1 MVLAVV
7 AVAAIVVLL
16 VGAVG
21 TGVIKI
27 SGGPAGPASSG
38 FPLASADTSA
48 APGGPV
54 ESPPP
59 IDHLATP
66 VTGALTL
73 GDSSPVKAI
82 QLGADGAST
91 TVSAPGKPWD
101 GLKIDVPAGAW
112 PGATL
117 QVTAQPIT
125 GSTFGDLVT
134 PISPLYTI
142 SGAEGMAP
150 MPVTLK
156 IPVTIPDDSFA
167 MGFFYDGS
175 GHLEGLPLLAEGGTS
190 ITVATQHFSSWFA
203 SLVKK
208 ALLPKE
214 IDSGFRPGKDDWQF
228 VNRGSFVAPHG
239 QCAGQVLTEAWYYI
253 ERQQKGTGSPLYGN
267 FDDNGGQPTR
277 SLWEDDS
284 YGYRL
289 ANVAQ
294 VQYQA
299 NTGPGTMDKFFRS
312 WRGLGFD
319 ALQYNAFR
327 YAIAVTG
334 EPQLMSISDAQ
345 DENGHAI
352 LAYRVA
358 PSVIFVA
365 DPNYPAGLKFIPF
378 DSQSGKFGTFLSGEN
393 WNEIA
398 KGNART
404 YTNFVYK
411 AKSAVV
417 DWPALSADWAAFD
430 AGTIGT
436 GVFPAYALQALAGKD
451 PGGQDVWVPLVDGY
465 RTSEKQMTVRM
476 LDPKG
481 TDYMHMAVYRGTASD
496 FEKSVSA
503 PSPDLQIELNDGD
516 NPLGI
521 YEEGGTPAS
530 PNDAVTTMYVD
541 FVRLTVVLEPAASPS
556 PATGGHW
563 VLTATTPLYGG
574 AGKSWHS
581 DFESLVVDSTNGR
594 ISSTW
599 DTAGPP
605 KEHVE
610 TSVSWGTPPPTS
622 APGGVWITSL
632 TAEAP
637 LCRGDDLALDFAF
650 TSVSAHVN
658 WYAAAQ
664 DPRHD
669 EWSASVTC
677 NQAKASTKL
686 TWTFPDFHG
695 LGADFFD
702 IVVQGTGYNE
712 DTWTYSYQWRP

>member
-1 MVLAVV
+1 M
-7 AVAAIVVLL
+7 AVAAVVVLI
-16 VGAVG
+16 VGALS
-21 TGVIKI
+21 TGIVKLP
-27 SGGPAGPASSG
+27 GGLAGPDSSG
-38 FPLASADTSA
+38 PPVASDASSA
-48 APGGPV
+48 APGAPI

-59 IDHLATP
+59 IDHLATAL
-66 VTGALTL
+66 TGALTL

-82 QLGADGAST
+82 QLGADGASA

-101 GLKIDVPAGAW
+101 GFKFDIPAGAW
-112 PGATL
+112 PGSTL
-117 QVTAQPIT
+117 QVSAQPIEA
-125 GSTFGDLVT
+125 STFGDLVT
-134 PISPLYTI
+134 PISPLYTV

-150 MPVTLK
+150 TPVTLT
-156 IPVTIPDDSFA
+156 IPATIPDDSFA
-167 MGFFYDGS
+167 MGFFYDGL
-175 GHLEGLPLLAEGGTS
+175 GHLEGMPLLAEDGTS
-190 ITVATQHFSSWFA
+190 VTIATQHFSSFFA

-228 VNRGSFVAPHG
+228 VNRGSNVAPNG

-253 ERQQKGTGSPLYGN
+253 ERQQKGTGSPLYGT
-267 FDDNGGQPTR
+267 FDNNGGQPTR

-289 ANVAQ
+289 ASVAQ
-294 VQYQA
+294 TQYEADWKA
-299 NTGPGTMDKFFRS
+299 NGTSRFFPE
-312 WRGLGFD
+312 WRTSHADG
-319 ALQYNAFR
+319 LQYDAFR
-327 YAIAVTG
+327 YAIAITG
-334 EPQLMSISDAQ
+334 EPQLMQIWDAQ
-345 DENGHAI
+345 DSSSHAI

-358 PSVIFVA
+358 PSAIFVA
-365 DPNYPAGLKFIPF
+365 DPNYPAGLKYVPF
-378 DSQSGKFGTFLSGEN
+378 DGPSATFGTFQSGLN
-393 WNEIA
+393 WKEIA
-398 KGNART
+398 AGNATT
-404 YTNFVYK
+404 YTNFAYI
-411 AKSAVV
+411 AKSSMV
-417 DWPALSADWAAFD
+417 DWPSLAADWAAFD
-430 AGTIGT
+430 AGTIGN

-451 PGGQDVWVPLVDGY
+451 LGGQDVWVPLVDGY
-465 RTSEKQMTVRM
+465 RTSEKQLTVRM

-481 TDYMHMAVYRGTASD
+481 TDYMQMDIYRGTNPD
-496 FEKSVSA
+496 FEKSVSGLSA
-503 PSPDLQIELNDGD
+503 DLQIELTDGD

-521 YEEGGTPAS
+521 YEEGATPAS
-530 PNDAVTTMYVD
+530 PTDPVTTAYVD
-541 FVRLTVVLEPAASPS
+541 FVRLNVILEPAASPS

-637 LCRGDDLALDFAF
+637 VCRGDDLAMDFAF
-650 TSVSAHVN
+650 TSVTAHVN
-658 WYAAAQ
+658 WYAGAQ

-669 EWSASVTC
+669 EWTASVTC

-702 IVVQGTGYNE
+702 IVVQGAGYNE

>member
-1 MVLAVV
+1 MAVV
-7 AVAAIVVLL
+7 AVVVLI
-16 VGAVG
+16 VGAVS
-21 TGVIKI
+21 TGIVKLP
-27 SGGPAGPASSG
+27 GGPASSG
-38 FPLASADTSA
+38 LPVASAATSA
-48 APGGPV
+48 APGGLI

-82 QLGADGAST
+82 QLGADGASI
-91 TVSAPGKPWD
+91 TVAAPGQPWD
-101 GLKIDVPAGAW
+101 GLKIDIPAGAW
-112 PGATL
+112 PGSTL
-117 QVTAQPIT
+117 QVTAQPINA
-125 GSTFGDLVT
+125 STFGELVT
-134 PISPLYTI
+134 PISPLYTV

-150 MPVTLK
+150 QAVTLK
-156 IPVTIPDDSFA
+156 IPATIPDDSFA

-175 GHLEGLPLLAEGGTS
+175 GHLEGMPLLAEDGTS
-190 ITVATQHFSSWFA
+190 VTMATQHFSSVFA

-208 ALLPKE
+208 ALLPKQ

-228 VNRGSFVAPHG
+228 TNRGSYVAPNGH
-239 QCAGQVLTEAWYYI
+239 CVGQVLTEAWYYI
-253 ERQQKGTGSPLYGN
+253 ERQQKGTGSPLYGI
-267 FDDNGGQPTR
+267 FDNNGGQPTQ

-284 YGYRL
+284 NGYRL
-289 ANVAQ
+289 ASVAQ
-294 VQYQA
+294 HQYLA
-299 NTGPGTMDKFFRS
+299 VAGASPLDKYFRS

-319 ALQYNAFR
+319 ALQYDALR

-345 DENGHAI
+345 DANGHAI

-358 PSVIFVA
+358 PSAIFVA

-378 DSQSGKFGTFLSGEN
+378 DTQSGKFGTFLSGEN

-398 KGNART
+398 NGNART

-411 AKSAVV
+411 AKTAAV
-417 DWPALSADWAAFD
+417 DWSALAADWAAFD
-430 AGTIGT
+430 AGTIGN
-436 GVFPAYALQALAGKD
+436 GVFPSYDLEALAGKD
-451 PGGQDVWVPLVDGY
+451 LQDEDVWVPLIDGY
-465 RTSEKQMTVRM
+465 RTADKQLTIR
-476 LDPKG
+476 LSDPTNADKVEV
-481 TDYMHMAVYRGTASD
+481 TIYRGTASEGD
-496 FEKSVSA
+496 SSISLSSSLEVQI
-503 PSPDLQIELNDGD
+503 DLDEGD

-521 YEEGGTPAS
+521 LEEGAKA
-530 PNDAVTTMYVD
+530 NAAYEYVN
-541 FVRLTVVLEPAASPS
+541 FVRLNVIFDPAASPT

-563 VLTATTPLYGG
+563 VLTSTTPLYGG
-574 AGKSWHS
+574 AGKSWHN

-622 APGGVWITSL
+622 APGGVWITNL

-637 LCRGDDLALDFAF
+637 LCRGDDLAQDFAF
-650 TSVSAHVN
+650 TGVSAHVN

-677 NQAKASTKL
+677 NQAKSSTKL

-702 IVVQGTGYNE
+702 IVVQGTGYDE

>member
-1 MVLAVV
+1 
-7 AVAAIVVLL
+7 
-16 VGAVG
+16 
-21 TGVIKI
+21 
-27 SGGPAGPASSG
+27 
-38 FPLASADTSA
+38 
-48 APGGPV
+48 
-54 ESPPP
+54 
-59 IDHLATP
+59 
-66 VTGALTL
+66 
-73 GDSSPVKAI
+73 
-82 QLGADGAST
+82 
-91 TVSAPGKPWD
+91 
-101 GLKIDVPAGAW
+101 
-112 PGATL
+112 
-117 QVTAQPIT
+117 
-125 GSTFGDLVT
+125 VT

-150 MPVTLK
+150 TPVTLT
-156 IPVTIPDDSFA
+156 IPATIPDDSFA
-167 MGFFYDGS
+167 MAFFYDGS
-175 GHLEGLPLLAEGGTS
+175 GRLEGMPLLAEDGTS
-190 ITVATQHFSSWFA
+190 VTVATQHFSSLFA

-228 VNRGSFVAPHG
+228 VNRGSFVAPNG
-239 QCAGQVLTEAWYYI
+239 QCAGQVLTEAWYYL
-253 ERQQKGTGSPLYGN
+253 ERQRKGTGSPLYGI
-267 FDDNGGQPTR
+267 FDNNGGQPTR

-289 ANVAQ
+289 ASVAQ
-294 VQYQA
+294 HQYEA
-299 NTGPGTMDKFFRS
+299 NTGPGTPDKFFRS

-319 ALQYNAFR
+319 ALQYDAFR

-334 EPQLMSISDAQ
+334 EPQLVSISDAQ

-365 DPNYPAGLKFIPF
+365 DPNYPAGLKYIPF
-378 DSQSGKFGTFLSGEN
+378 DNQSGKFGTLLSGEN

-404 YTNFVYK
+404 YTNFAYK
-411 AKSAVV
+411 AKTALV
-417 DWPALSADWAAFD
+417 DWSALAADWAAFD
-430 AGTIGT
+430 AGTIGN
-436 GVFPAYALQALAGKD
+436 GIFPAYALQALAKD
-451 PGGQDVWVPLVDGY
+451 AQGGDVWEPLVDGY
-465 RTSEKQMTVRM
+465 QTSEKQMTVRM
-476 LDPKG
+476 LDPKA
-481 TDYMHMAVYRGTASD
+481 TDYMYMAVYRGTD
-496 FEKSVSA
+496 PNFQTSVSA
-503 PSPDLQIELNDGD
+503 LSPDLQIELNDGD

-521 YEEGGTPAS
+521 YEEGATPAS
-530 PNDAVTTMYVD
+530 PTDPVTTKYVD
-541 FVRLTVVLEPAASPS
+541 FVRLNVIFDPAGSPS

-563 VLTATTPLYGG
+563 VLTTTTPLYGG
-574 AGKSWHS
+574 AAKSWHN

-599 DTAGPP
+599 DTDGPP

-650 TSVSAHVN
+650 TSVNAHVN

-677 NQAKASTKL
+677 SQAKASTKV
-686 TWTFPDFHG
+686 TWTFPTFHG